1 MHGSGQGVRI
11 PGGFLPGRSPVIIK
25 FAPGPPPEG
34 GQIHPA
40 KMGGID
46 LRNSSGDG
54 PEAPVAVNGAFCVWL
69 MGLSASGKTTL
80 AQLLAQ
86 ALAQRGYKVE
96 VLDGDI
102 VRTTLS
108 KGLGF
113 TAGDRV
119 TNLRRIA
126 AMAQNLVD
134 QQVVTIVAA
143 ICPYH
148 AIRAEV
154 RATIS
159 NYIEVYLNCPL
170 EVCIRRDP
178 KGLYRQALA
187 GEIKHFTGIDDV
199 FETPE
204 RPHIEVTTHGEP
216 PEASLAHILRKL
228 AALRHIPPDPA
239 ASPEPARDVP
249 APSWPS
255 RELAR

>member
-1 MHGSGQGVRI
+1 MALH
-11 PGGFLPGRSPVIIK
+11 
-25 FAPGPPPEG
+25 
-34 GQIHPA
+34 
-40 KMGGID
+40 
-46 LRNSSGDG
+46 NSSGD
-54 PEAPVAVNGAFCVWL
+54 APDLPAAVNGAFCVWL

-80 AQLLAQ
+80 AQLLAR
-86 ALAQRGYKVE
+86 ALSQRGYKVE

-126 AMAQNLVD
+126 AKAQNLVH

-148 AIRAEV
+148 AIREEV
-154 RATIS
+154 RATIG
-159 NYIEVYLNCPL
+159 NYIEVYLDCPL

-187 GEIKHFTGIDDV
+187 GEIQHFTGIDDV
-199 FETPE
+199 FEPPV
-204 RPHIEVTTHGEP
+204 RPDIQVTTHRED
-216 PEASLAHILRKL
+216 PEASLARILSGL
-228 AALRHIPPDPA
+228 AALRNIA
-239 ASPEPARDVP
+239 PEPAAPPEPASESP
-249 APSWPS
+249 APPQVS
-255 RELAR
+255 RRCAR

>member
-1 MHGSGQGVRI
+1 MRPRPWIQGFWGLSSRSIRSYNKKLVR
-11 PGGFLPGRSPVIIK
+11 LGRRGRN
-25 FAPGPPPEG
+25 A
-34 GQIHPA
+34 GQIQPA
-40 KMGGID
+40 KVGDRG
-46 LRNSSGDG
+46 LHNSSGNG
-54 PEAPVAVNGAFCVWL
+54 QKPPAAVNGAFCVWL

-86 ALAQRGYKVE
+86 ALAQRGFKVE

-113 TAGDRV
+113 TSGDRV

-126 AMAQNLVD
+126 AMAQNLVH

-148 AIRAEV
+148 AIREEV
-154 RATIS
+154 RASIG
-159 NYIEVYLNCPL
+159 NYVEVFLNCPL

-187 GEIKHFTGIDDV
+187 GKIQHFTGIDDV
-199 FETPE
+199 FETPV
-204 RPHIEVTTHGEP
+204 RPDIEVTTHRED
-216 PEASLAHILRKL
+216 PEASLARILRGL
-228 AALRHIPPDPA
+228 AALRHISPDPA
-239 ASPEPARDVP
+239 AGEAP
-249 APSWPS
+249 APPQLS
-255 RELAR
+255 RRFAR